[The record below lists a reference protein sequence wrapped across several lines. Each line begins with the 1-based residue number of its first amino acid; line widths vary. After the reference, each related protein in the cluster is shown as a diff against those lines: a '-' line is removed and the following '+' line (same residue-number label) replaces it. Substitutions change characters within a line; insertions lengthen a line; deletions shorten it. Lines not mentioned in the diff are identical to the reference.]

1 MTSIACSKHFNCFSV
16 LALCA
21 AISTASFGQDSL
33 QSETPTPAAS
43 ASVQRKDPIKA
54 AWLST
59 LAPGAGQVY
68 NGKYWKLPL
77 LYGGA
82 GACAYFIRQ
91 NHVEYTL
98 YRNILRQRNKD
109 ETSIDQFTDIYDDNQ
124 VRALRDFHL
133 RNRDF
138 TVILATLL
146 YILNIV
152 DAHVD
157 AHLMQ
162 FDVSDDIA
170 LKAAPIWNPPGPRS
184 PEFTGVSLTL
194 HFK

>member
-1 MTSIACSKHFNCFSV
+1 VIGTSV
-16 LALCA
+16 
-21 AISTASFGQDSL
+21 FGQDTLETKAPVQATSL
-33 QSETPTPAAS
+33 QE
-43 ASVQRKDPIKA
+43 KDPLKA

-59 LAPGAGQVY
+59 LAPGAGQIY

-82 GACAYFIRQ
+82 GACAYFIRL
-91 NHVEYTL
+91 NHREYAL
-98 YRNILRQRNKD
+98 YRNILRQRRAD
-109 ETSIDQFTDIYDDNQ
+109 ATSVDAFTGIYDDNQ

-138 TVILATLL
+138 TVILASLL
-146 YILNIV
+146 YVLNIV

-162 FDVSDDIA
+162 FDVSDNIA
-170 LKAAPIWNPPGPRS
+170 LQAAPVWSPANQRS
-184 PEFTGVSLTL
+184 PEYSGVSLTL